1 MHVCWYLTDF
11 YNDFHNAKTIT
22 MLRELKSNIPKRI
35 PALEKPNEIHLNKTD
50 SIFLELD
57 LIKILYLKIFFH

>member
-1 MHVCWYLTDF
+1 MHVCWYLKDF
-11 YNDFHNAKTIT
+11 YNDFQNAKSIT

-50 SIFLELD
+50 SIFLEPD
-57 LIKILYLKIFFH
+57 LIKISYLKIYFH

>member
-1 MHVCWYLTDF
+1 MFAGILTDF

-22 MLRELKSNIPKRI
+22 MLRELKSNIPKKNSCIRK
-35 PALEKPNEIHLNKTD
+35 ANEIHLNKTD